1 MLTSRIRSRSA
12 LPAAAPYCLVVA
24 LLALLCLS
32 LCSSASATGAPATVT
47 VLVEGQSETKVPPT
61 LVTTNTS
68 PVVKDGNPE
77 HSCAG
82 TSAAGAL
89 ELATKSA
96 WSGTWYSGLGYS
108 VETIENQSYPFTQP
122 YYWTFWVNHKQQE
135 VGVCGI
141 EMQSGDEVLFFPECF
156 SEKAGECPPNP
167 TPLGIEAPAT
177 ANAGEAVTVTVKQ
190 YKSTGEASPAVG
202 ASVSGG
208 GTSATTD
215 SQGHATLKFSG
226 DDTYTLHVT
235 GSSEGPP
242 AVRTEATICVHE
254 GNDGTCGTT
263 LPSVIPVQ
271 APASSL
277 VQPKPY
283 TGPYALVADVTAPID
298 GHAYSRKHAPR
309 LLHGKVIAH
318 SAVTSISIRLRRT
331 WRGRCWSYSGA
342 KGRLVKVRCRRG
354 GFFKIDATGSTFSY
368 LLSSKL
374 PPGRYVLDIK
384 ATDAAGN
391 RTALDRGS
399 SRIVFYV
406 K

>member
-1 MLTSRIRSRSA
+1 MLVSRIRSRSA
-12 LPAAAPYCLVVA
+12 LAVSLC
-24 LLALLCLS
+24 LALVLFCLS
-32 LCSSASATGAPATVT
+32 ACTGALAAGAPATVT
-47 VLVEGQSETKVPPT
+47 VRVEGLTETKVPAT
-61 LVTTNTS
+61 LLTTTTS
-68 PVVKDGNPE
+68 PVVNDGNNE
-77 HSCAG
+77 HACSG
-82 TSAAGAL
+82 TSALGAL
-89 ELATKSA
+89 QLATA
-96 WSGTWYSGLGYS
+96 GHWSGPWEAKFNQYAIY
-108 VETIENQSYPFTQP
+108 TIEGETHEFEEGASAN
-122 YYWTFWVNHKQQE
+122 YYWAFWVNNKEAE
-135 VGVCGI
+135 VGAC
-141 EMQSGDEVLFFPECF
+141 EAELNSGDQVLFFPACYG
-156 SEKAGECPPNP
+156 SGCPTSP

-226 DDTYTLHVT
+226 DDTYTLRVA
-235 GSSEGPP
+235 GSTEGPP
-242 AVRTEATICVHE
+242 AVRTETAICVHE

-263 LPSVIPVQ
+263 LPSVTPVQ

-283 TGPYALVADVTAPID
+283 TGPYALVANVTAPID

-309 LLHGKVIAH
+309 LLDGKVIAH
-318 SAVTSISIRLRRT
+318 SAVTSISLRLRRT

-354 GFFKIDATGSTFSY
+354 GFFTIDATGSTFSY